1 MKTQIT
7 LTADAKILDALAR
20 FLAEF
25 EKTNPEPVA
34 PPKAIR
40 GEDNVIYVEA
50 GYGTE
55 EDTFVVGDRM
65 AEVGAD
71 IIEKTGVLVALAPFV
86 TKTQDEPG
94 EA

>member
-7 LTADAKILDALAR
+7 LAADAKILDALTR
-20 FLAEF
+20 FLGEF
-25 EKTNPEPVA
+25 EQISPEPRIL
-34 PPKAIR
+34 PKAIR

-55 EDTFVVGDRM
+55 EETFSVGDRM

-71 IIEKTGVLVALAPFV
+71 IVEETGVLVALAPFV
-86 TKTQDEPG
+86 AE
-94 EA
+94 EATEA